1 MLKLSTSLLAFVGVT
16 QAATQAC
23 IVCEHIGFAADEEAA
38 LNALAVNGQTAGD
51 NYCISGGDTHSD
63 AYGESS
69 LTYCVAQFF
78 VYKAKDMAADTD
90 VNIRNRA

>member
-1 MLKLSTSLLAFVGVT
+1 MLKLSTSLLALVS
-16 QAATQAC
+16 ATQASTC
-23 IVCEHIGFAADEEAA
+23 ITCEHIGFAADEEAA

-51 NYCISGGDTHSD
+51 NYCISGGDTDSD